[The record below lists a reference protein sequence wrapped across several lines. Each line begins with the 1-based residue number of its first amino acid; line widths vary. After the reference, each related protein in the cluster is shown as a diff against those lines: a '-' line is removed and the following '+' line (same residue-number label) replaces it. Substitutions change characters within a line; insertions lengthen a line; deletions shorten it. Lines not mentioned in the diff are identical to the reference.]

1 MNMRFGRRFV
11 TLLGAV
17 ALVGAVAGVSARRA
31 EAQTITVKLA
41 TMAPEGTFFHQ
52 VLKEVAADWKKISNG
67 RVNVVIFAGSTA
79 GDDTDVV
86 RKMKMGT
93 LQAGALVAVGMA
105 EIEKSIYALEIPMMY
120 ASYDEVYDVL
130 GKMRPRLESQFE
142 KKGFVVLNWVDAG
155 WLKFFSK
162 NPVKTPE
169 DLKQQKLFQWAGDN
183 DSLEIMKGAGFNVVP
198 LPGTELATALQTGLV
213 NALSTT
219 PQVAVLTQYYNYAK
233 NMTDVSWALL
243 LGGTVIKKDV
253 WDRIPADLHA
263 PLLKAMQDAGTK
275 LQAQVRQ
282 GGQRDIDAMTKRGL
296 NVVPVDPKTREAW
309 VRTVETQYPKVR
321 GRIVPADA
329 FDEAMKYRDEYRKR
343 SGAGK

>member
-1 MNMRFGRRFV
+1 MKIRFGRRFT
-11 TLLGAV
+11 TLLGAAALV
-17 ALVGAVAGVSARRA
+17 ALAAGMSARPA
-31 EAQTITVKLA
+31 SAQTITVKMA

-67 RVNVVIFAGSTA
+67 RVNVVIFAGSVA

-93 LQAGALVAVGMA
+93 LQSGALVAVGMA
-105 EIEKSIYALEIPMMY
+105 EIEKSIWALEVPMMY
-120 ASYDEVYDVL
+120 GSYDEVYTVL
-130 GKMRPRLESQFE
+130 EKMRPRLESQFAA
-142 KKGFVVLNWVDAG
+142 KGFVVLNWVDAG
-155 WLKFFSK
+155 WLRFFSK
-162 NPVKTPE
+162 NPVRTPD

-198 LPGTELATALQTGLV
+198 LPATELATALQTGLV

-233 NMTDVSWALL
+233 NMTDVPWALL

-253 WDRIPADLHA
+253 WDRIPSDLHA
-263 PLLKAMQDAGTK
+263 PLLKAMQDAGKK
-275 LQAQVRQ
+275 LQGEVRQ
-282 GGQRDIDAMTKRGL
+282 GGDRDVEAMKKRGL
-296 NVVPVDPKTREAW
+296 NVVSVDPKTRELW
-309 VRTVETQYPKVR
+309 VKAVESQYPKVR

-343 SGAGK
+343 PGAGK